1 MNININKNLNIM
13 FKEFNNI
20 SNNDKLLYTSK
31 SQQHYNFNNESSI
44 SSIDQS
50 NLSQNIHRQHIT
62 L

>member
-44 SSIDQS
+44 SSID
-50 NLSQNIHRQHIT
+50 
-62 L
+62 